1 MELAIQDLPES
12 QAHLPELLE
21 KAAGLCLQNDGLD
34 AAHAEI
40 DVSFVSAEEIR
51 DLNGTYRAK
60 PEVTDVLSF
69 PQYDDPDEIDTDLP
83 YLLGD
88 VVICLERAEEQAAE
102 YGHGLDRELVYLFV
116 HSVHHLLGYDHE
128 EPEEK
133 RAMRAAE
140 EAVMTALGLERT
152 MEN

>member
-1 MELAIQDLPES
+1 MELTIRDLPES
-12 QAHLPELLE
+12 RAHLPGLLE
-21 KAAGLCLQNDGLD
+21 QAAERSLRNDGLD

-51 DLNGTYRAK
+51 ELNGTYRGK

-69 PQYDDPDEIDTDLP
+69 PQYEDPGEIDTDLP

-88 VVICLERAEEQAAE
+88 VVICLSRAEEQAKE

-128 EPEEK
+128 EPEDK
-133 RAMRAAE
+133 QAMRAAE
-140 EAVMTALGLERT
+140 ERVMTELGLART
-152 MEN
+152 MED